1 MRNFATDNLQIMF
14 RPFSLNINGCLKG
27 YNRPQVMGIIN
38 VTPDSFYEGSRNI
51 NCRDVATRVERM
63 LEDGV
68 DFIDLG
74 GYSSRPGGESV
85 SIEEELNRVKIG
97 LSAIRSV
104 SRDIPVS
111 VDTFRSEVARR
122 SIVEWGAD
130 IINDISGGDLDTE
143 MFDTISTL
151 GVPYIMMHMRGCPEN
166 MQTFTDYNDVTSDV
180 TLELSLKLQR
190 LRLLGVSD
198 VIIDPGFGFSKTL
211 EQNYDLLRHLDVF
224 TEAFDEPVLVGVS
237 RKSMIYKALGIS
249 ADEALN
255 GTTVLNTISLV
266 GGASF
271 LRVHDVKEAVEA
283 VKLYT
288 KLNF

>member
-1 MRNFATDNLQIMF
+1 MF
-14 RPFSLNINGCLKG
+14 RPFSLNINGCLKE

-74 GYSSRPGGESV
+74 GYSSRPGGDSV

-122 SIVEWGAD
+122 SIEEWGAD
-130 IINDISGGDLDTE
+130 IINDISGGDLDNE

-237 RKSMIYKALGIS
+237 RKSMIYKALEIS

>member
-14 RPFSLNINGCLKG
+14 RPFSLNINGCLKE

-51 NCRDVATRVERM
+51 NCREVATRVERM

-74 GYSSRPGGESV
+74 GYSSRSGGESV
-85 SIEEELNRVKIG
+85 SIEEELGRVKIG

-122 SIVEWGAD
+122 SIEEWGAD
-130 IINDISGGDLDTE
+130 IINDISGGDLDNE
-143 MFDTISTL
+143 MFNTVSTL

-237 RKSMIYKALGIS
+237 RKSMIYKALEIS

>member
-14 RPFSLNINGCLKG
+14 RPFSLNINGCLKE

-51 NCRDVATRVERM
+51 NCREVATRVERM

-74 GYSSRPGGESV
+74 GYSSRPGGDSV

-111 VDTFRSEVARR
+111 IDTFRSEVARR
-122 SIVEWGAD
+122 SIEEWGAD
-130 IINDISGGDLDTE
+130 IINDISGGDLDNE
-143 MFDTISTL
+143 MFDTVSTL

>member
-14 RPFSLNINGCLKG
+14 RPFSLNINGCLKE

-63 LEDGV
+63 LEEGV

-180 TLELSLKLQR
+180 ALELSLKLQR

-237 RKSMIYKALGIS
+237 RKSMIYKALEIS

-283 VKLYT
+283 VKLYFST
-288 KLNF
+288 

>member
-14 RPFSLNINGCLKG
+14 RPFSLNINGCLKE

-63 LEDGV
+63 LEEGV

-74 GYSSRPGGESV
+74 GYSSRHGGESV

-180 TLELSLKLQR
+180 ALELSLKLQR

-237 RKSMIYKALGIS
+237 RKSMIYKALEIS

>member
-1 MRNFATDNLQIMF
+1 MF
-14 RPFSLNINGCLKG
+14 RPFSLNINGCLKE

-51 NCRDVATRVERM
+51 NCREVATRVERM

-74 GYSSRPGGESV
+74 GYSSRPGGDSV

-111 VDTFRSEVARR
+111 IDTFRSEVARR
-122 SIVEWGAD
+122 SIEEWGAD
-130 IINDISGGDLDTE
+130 IINDISGGDLDNE
-143 MFDTISTL
+143 MFDTVSTL

>member
-1 MRNFATDNLQIMF
+1 MF
-14 RPFSLNINGCLKG
+14 RPFSLNINGCLKE

-122 SIVEWGAD
+122 SIEEWGAD

-166 MQTFTDYNDVTSDV
+166 MQTFTDYNDITSDV

-237 RKSMIYKALGIS
+237 RKSMIYKALEIS

>member
-14 RPFSLNINGCLKG
+14 RPFSLNINGCLKE

-51 NCRDVATRVERM
+51 NCREVATRVERM

-74 GYSSRPGGESV
+74 GYSSRAGGESV
-85 SIEEELNRVKIG
+85 SIEEELDRVKIG

-122 SIVEWGAD
+122 SIEEWGAD
-130 IINDISGGDLDTE
+130 IINDISGGDLDNE

>member
-1 MRNFATDNLQIMF
+1 MF
-14 RPFSLNINGCLKG
+14 RPFSLNINGCLKE

-51 NCRDVATRVERM
+51 NCREVATRVERM

-85 SIEEELNRVKIG
+85 SIEEELGRVKIG

-122 SIVEWGAD
+122 SIEEWGAD

-190 LRLLGVSD
+190 LRLLGLSD

>member
-14 RPFSLNINGCLKG
+14 RPFSLNINGCLKE

-63 LEDGV
+63 LEEGV

-111 VDTFRSEVARR
+111 VDTFRSELARR

-180 TLELSLKLQR
+180 ALELSLKLQR

-237 RKSMIYKALGIS
+237 RKSMIYKALEIS

>member
-1 MRNFATDNLQIMF
+1 MF
-14 RPFSLNINGCLKG
+14 RPFSLNINGCLKE

-51 NCRDVATRVERM
+51 NCREVATRVERM

-85 SIEEELNRVKIG
+85 SIEEELGRVKIG

-122 SIVEWGAD
+122 SIEEWGAD
-130 IINDISGGDLDTE
+130 IINDISGGDLDNE
-143 MFDTISTL
+143 MFNTVSTL

-237 RKSMIYKALGIS
+237 RKSMIYKALEIS

>member
-14 RPFSLNINGCLKG
+14 RPFSLNINGCLKE

-63 LEDGV
+63 LEEGV

-180 TLELSLKLQR
+180 ALELSLKLQR

-237 RKSMIYKALGIS
+237 RKSMIYKALEIS

>member
-1 MRNFATDNLQIMF
+1 MF
-14 RPFSLNINGCLKG
+14 RPFSLNINGCLKE

-85 SIEEELNRVKIG
+85 SIEEELSRVKIG

-122 SIVEWGAD
+122 SIEEWGAD
-130 IINDISGGDLDTE
+130 IINDISGGDLDNE
-143 MFDTISTL
+143 MFDTVSTL

>member
-14 RPFSLNINGCLKG
+14 RPFSLNINGCLKE

-51 NCRDVATRVERM
+51 NCREVATRVERM

-85 SIEEELNRVKIG
+85 SIEEELGRVKIG

-104 SRDIPVS
+104 SHDIPVS

-122 SIVEWGAD
+122 SIEEWGAD

-166 MQTFTDYNDVTSDV
+166 MQTFTYYNDVTSDV

-237 RKSMIYKALGIS
+237 RKSMIYKALEIS

>member
-1 MRNFATDNLQIMF
+1 MF
-14 RPFSLNINGCLKG
+14 RPFSLNINGCLKE

-63 LEDGV
+63 LEEGV

-180 TLELSLKLQR
+180 ALELSLKLQR

-237 RKSMIYKALGIS
+237 RKSMIYKALEIS

>member
-14 RPFSLNINGCLKG
+14 RPFSLNINGCLKE

-237 RKSMIYKALGIS
+237 RKSMIYKALEIS

>member
-1 MRNFATDNLQIMF
+1 MF
-14 RPFSLNINGCLKG
+14 RPFSLNINGCLKE

>member
-14 RPFSLNINGCLKG
+14 RPFSLNINGCLKE

-51 NCRDVATRVERM
+51 NCREVATRVERM

-85 SIEEELNRVKIG
+85 SIEEELGRVKIG

-122 SIVEWGAD
+122 SIEEWGAD
-130 IINDISGGDLDTE
+130 IINDISGGDLDNE
-143 MFDTISTL
+143 MFNTVSTL

-237 RKSMIYKALGIS
+237 RKSMIYKALEIS

>member
-1 MRNFATDNLQIMF
+1 MF
-14 RPFSLNINGCLKG
+14 RPFSLNINGCLKE

-237 RKSMIYKALGIS
+237 RKSMIYKALEIS

>member
-14 RPFSLNINGCLKG
+14 RPFSLNINGCLKE

-74 GYSSRPGGESV
+74 GYSSRPGGDSV

-122 SIVEWGAD
+122 SIEEWGAD
-130 IINDISGGDLDTE
+130 IINDISGGDLDNE

-237 RKSMIYKALGIS
+237 RKSMIYKALEIS

>member
-1 MRNFATDNLQIMF
+1 MF
-14 RPFSLNINGCLKG
+14 RPFSLNINGCLKE

-190 LRLLGVSD
+190 LRLLGMSD

>member
-1 MRNFATDNLQIMF
+1 MF
-14 RPFSLNINGCLKG
+14 RPFSLNINGCLKE

-51 NCRDVATRVERM
+51 NCREVATRVERM

-74 GYSSRPGGESV
+74 GYSSRPGGDSV

-122 SIVEWGAD
+122 SIEEWGAD

-190 LRLLGVSD
+190 LRLLGLSD

>member
-14 RPFSLNINGCLKG
+14 RPFSLNINGCLKE

-85 SIEEELNRVKIG
+85 SIEEELSRVKIG

-122 SIVEWGAD
+122 SIEEWGAD
-130 IINDISGGDLDTE
+130 IINDISGGDLDNE
-143 MFDTISTL
+143 MFDTVSTL